1 MNSKFIKM
9 LFLGSL
15 ALANAYDD
23 FGEIPLV
30 GSGNGPDGAV
40 GDPNVIENSDKT
52 ITLELKRGQSYR
64 DIMKE
69 AVFKHHLRV

>member
-1 MNSKFIKM
+1 MKSKFIKM
-9 LFLGSL
+9 VFLGSL

-23 FGEIPLV
+23 FKEIPLV
-30 GSGNGPDGAV
+30 GSGIGPDGAV

-52 ITLELKRGQSYR
+52 ITLALTRGSSYR

-69 AVFKHHLRV
+69 AVFKHHLSV